1 MTPEKLTAAILIISA
16 IVITILLINRE
27 KNKSSREHY
36 DEALHE
42 RNMER
47 ASKFLIKGAAE
58 GDLYLIEEL
67 AECYSYAPL
76 GKPFGIFE
84 DPAKAF
90 ELYLQAAKRGSV
102 KSMLKVAS
110 AYAAGDGVQENEQEA
125 IKWIKCAADHG
136 DSNSQC
142 ELAKWYRK
150 NNDYAKAISYYR
162 RAVQTRDIDAFR
174 RAAVGVGDICAES
187 SSPYYNPKKAA
198 YSYIVAYSASFKS
211 EYADHGFY
219 LRRLATVEINCR
231 ISDNERRRW
240 MNDGE
245 NLRYNFNI

>member
-16 IVITILLINRE
+16 VITILLINRE

-198 YSYIVAYSASFKS
+198 YSYIVAYSASFKL

>member
-1 MTPEKLTAAILIISA
+1 MTPEKLTAAILISA
-16 IVITILLINRE
+16 TVIIILLINRE

-110 AYAAGDGVQENEQEA
+110 AYAAGDGIQANEQEA

-142 ELAKWYRK
+142 ELADWYHK
-150 NNDYAKAISYYR
+150 NNDYAKALSYYS
-162 RAVQTRDIDAFR
+162 RAVQTRGIDAFC

-211 EYADHGFY
+211 EYDDHGFY
-219 LRRLATVEINCR
+219 LRRLAIVEINCR

>member
-1 MTPEKLTAAILIISA
+1 MTAAILIISA
-16 IVITILLINRE
+16 TVITILLIIRE

-110 AYAAGDGVQENEQEA
+110 AYAAGDGIQANEQEA

-142 ELAKWYRK
+142 ELADWYHK

-162 RAVQTRDIDAFR
+162 RAVQTRDIDSFR
-174 RAAVGVGDICAES
+174 RAAVGLGDICAES

>member
-16 IVITILLINRE
+16 VITILLINRE

-125 IKWIKCAADHG
+125 LKWIKCAADHG

>member
-16 IVITILLINRE
+16 TVITILLINRE

-110 AYAAGDGVQENEQEA
+110 AYAAGDGIQANEQEA

-142 ELAKWYRK
+142 ELADWYHK
-150 NNDYAKAISYYR
+150 NNDYAKALSYYS
-162 RAVQTRDIDAFR
+162 RAVQTRGIDAFC

-211 EYADHGFY
+211 EYDDHGFY

>member
-36 DEALHE
+36 DEALHK

-110 AYAAGDGVQENEQEA
+110 AYAAGDGIQANEQEA

-142 ELAKWYRK
+142 ELADWYHK

-162 RAVQTRDIDAFR
+162 RAVQTRDIDSFR
-174 RAAVGVGDICAES
+174 SAAVGLGDIYAES

-245 NLRYNFNI
+245 NLRYNFSI

>member
-16 IVITILLINRE
+16 VITILLINRE

>member
-36 DEALHE
+36 DEALHK

-67 AECYSYAPL
+67 AECYSYAPH

-84 DPAKAF
+84 DPTKSF

-142 ELAKWYRK
+142 ELAEWYRK
-150 NNDYAKAISYYR
+150 NNDYAKAISYYS
-162 RAVQTRDIDAFR
+162 RAVQTRGIDAFR